1 MFTTFSASGPSR
13 TQVADALV
21 GAHAGDP
28 VVPHVPARTRAP
40 RTRSV
45 LASAL
50 HRAGNAVAPAE
61 QGPVS

>member
-1 MFTTFSASGPSR
+1 MFTTFSAAGPSR
-13 TQVADALV
+13 TRVADALV

-28 VVPHVPARTRAP
+28 VVPHVPARTKAP

-50 HRAGNAVAPAE
+50 HRAGDAVAPGGRGSVA
-61 QGPVS
+61 